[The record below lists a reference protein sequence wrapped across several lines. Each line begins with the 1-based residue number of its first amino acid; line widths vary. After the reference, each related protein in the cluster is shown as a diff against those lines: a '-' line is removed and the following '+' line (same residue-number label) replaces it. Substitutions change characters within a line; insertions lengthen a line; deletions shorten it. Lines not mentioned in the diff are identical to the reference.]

1 MAGKENIWRGPGWGQ
16 GVMGGELSSSDI
28 MPTEGVGAVI
38 GKWTLD
44 PSSRIVGMNY
54 LPRAP
59 NADNFQL
66 G

>member
-1 MAGKENIWRGPGWGQ
+1 MEGAGLGA
-16 GVMGGELSSSDI
+16 GVLGGELSSSDI

-54 LPRAP
+54 LSQAP
-59 NADNFQL
+59 KAGNFQL
-66 G
+66 C